1 MNAGQQRLFNRLKN
15 VLDVI
20 SENPETAAQVTSL
33 LEDFVISLE
42 EIAADLQAMS
52 DEEMAATLR
61 AIVHAAA
68 MPIQ

>member
-1 MNAGQQRLFNRLKN
+1 MNAGQQKLCNRIKD
-15 VLDVI
+15 VLNVI
-20 SENPETAAQVTSL
+20 SESRETAAQVTSL

-42 EIAADLQAMS
+42 EIAADLRTMS